1 MACHSSLIIGFK
13 LSQPLSK
20 GETYSVFK
28 ITNTGEYDGAEVVQ
42 LYTRDLVASLAR
54 PVRELKGF
62 QKIWL
67 KAGESQ
73 TVQFELTTTDLAFWH
88 ADKTHYAESGEF
100 QVWVSTDSQSGEP
113 VVLEYN

>member
-1 MACHSSLIIGFK
+1 VSC
-13 LSQPLSK
+13 
-20 GETYSVFK
+20 T

-62 QKIWL
+62 QKIQL

-73 TVQFELTTTDLAFWH
+73 TVAFELTATDLAFWH
-88 ADKTHYAESGEF
+88 ADKTHYAEPGEF
-100 QVWVSTDSQSGEP
+100 QVWVSTDSQSGESA
-113 VVLEYN
+113 VLEYN